1 MSTITTYQGE
11 PATKTAAREYLKRVR
26 LDARDI
32 EQAIRD
38 NDWEWVV
45 EYAGDLMGAA
55 AELMAIGEAHVAAK
69 KVTA

>member
-32 EQAIRD
+32 EQAIRE

-69 KVTA
+69 AVTA